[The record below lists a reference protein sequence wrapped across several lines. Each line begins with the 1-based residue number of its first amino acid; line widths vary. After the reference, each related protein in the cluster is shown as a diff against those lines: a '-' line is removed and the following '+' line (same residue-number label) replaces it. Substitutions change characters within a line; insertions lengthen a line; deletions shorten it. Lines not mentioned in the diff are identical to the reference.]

1 MTFGSKLKKLRQEFQ
16 MTQLQLAD
24 RLRLSKA
31 NISKYESDLVQPSHE
46 TLLEIAKLFDVSLD
60 YLLGT
65 EHRVKFIP
73 SCLGDN
79 IRQLRREACLTQR
92 ELAEK
97 LYRSESAVRMWE
109 LGKSEP
115 DSDTLVNMAG
125 IFGVSVDY
133 LLGTDS
139 RLPAPTIRL
148 VEPRRIPVF
157 GSVAAGIPLEAIT
170 DIEDYEE
177 INPEDYPPG
186 DYCALRI
193 KGSSM
198 EPRLLDGD
206 IVIVRV
212 QNTIE
217 DGEVAIVMINGDEAT
232 CKKIKKTPDGI
243 MLIST
248 NPVFAPLCYTNRE
261 IEQLPV
267 RIFGKV
273 VEYRGKL

>member
-1 MTFGSKLKKLRQEFQ
+1 MSRIKELRKSHG
-16 MTQLQLAD
+16 MTQIELASA
-24 RLRLSKA
+24 LHVHQTAVS
-31 NISKYESDLVQPSHE
+31 QWE
-46 TLLEIAKLFDVSLD
+46 TGRTAPDIEQFTKIAELFD
-60 YLLGT
+60 T
-65 EHRVKFIP
+65 
-73 SCLGDN
+73 
-79 IRQLRREACLTQR
+79 T
-92 ELAEK
+92 
-97 LYRSESAVRMWE
+97 
-109 LGKSEP
+109 
-115 DSDTLVNMAG
+115 
-125 IFGVSVDY
+125 VDY
-133 LLGTDS
+133 VMGRPSLS
-139 RLPAPTIRL
+139 PAPTIRL

-157 GSVAAGIPLEAIT
+157 GRVAAGIPFEAIT
-170 DIEDYEE
+170 DIDDYEE

>member
-16 MTQLQLAD
+16 MTQLQLAES
-24 RLRLSKA
+24 LRLSKA
-31 NISKYESDLVQPSHE
+31 NISKYESDAVQPSHE
-46 TLLEIAKLFDVSLD
+46 TLVEISKLFNVS
-60 YLLGT
+60 
-65 EHRVKFIP
+65 I
-73 SCLGDN
+73 
-79 IRQLRREACLTQR
+79 
-92 ELAEK
+92 
-97 LYRSESAVRMWE
+97 
-109 LGKSEP
+109 
-115 DSDTLVNMAG
+115 
-125 IFGVSVDY
+125 DY

-157 GSVAAGIPLEAIT
+157 GRVAAGIPFEAIT
-170 DIEDYEE
+170 DIDDYEE